1 MRRTLGLDWG
11 EKRIGVA
18 VSDPMGLVARGLA
31 VAKDLDEVVRLAAEQ
46 DVGRLVVGMPVHDD
60 GTPSKSAPKVT
71 AFVEALRA
79 RVQVPVE
86 TWDESNT
93 SWEANRIL
101 KERGV
106 SWKDAKKEVDRVA
119 AAVMLQS
126 WLDAHAASPRQG
138 DEIE

>member
-1 MRRTLGLDWG
+1 MRRTLGIDWG

-18 VSDPMGLVARGLA
+18 VSDPMGLTARG
-31 VAKDLDEVVRLAAEQ
+31 VGVVKTLDEVVALAAEHEA
-46 DVGRLVVGMPVHDD
+46 GSIVVGMPVHDD
-60 GTPSKSAPKVT
+60 GTPSKSAPKVA
-71 AFVEALRA
+71 AFVESLRA
-79 RVQVPVE
+79 RVAVPVE

-126 WLDAHAASPRQG
+126 WLDAHAPARDQ
-138 DEIE
+138 EEVE